1 MPTVAIIS
9 EYNPFHNGHKYQIDE
24 IRRIFGED
32 TEIIAVMSGNYT
44 QRGELAIAEKTVRA
58 KSAVLGGAN
67 LVLEIP
73 FPYSAS
79 SAEFYAR
86 AGVAIANSVGV
97 VDYLSFGS
105 ELGDIDRLTKIADNM
120 LSKNYKHALAEMQE
134 TDSQTGYAR
143 LCEQAYTK
151 AFGADDKDVISMPNN
166 ILAIEYIKA
175 IKSLNSKIEPHTI
188 KRIGAGYNEEKI
200 TDSAY
205 QSASAIRNALI
216 ENSDTAFDFMPDST
230 KNTYLTAK
238 ENGLYPS
245 CDDALSPAV
254 IASFLLNSHRD
265 NTKIH
270 DTAGGL
276 YNRLLNNARKSTN
289 ISELVRLTET
299 KHYTTARIKRSIW
312 FSLFGVT
319 SSDVRALPSYSQ
331 VLAMDSVGKQIL
343 KRIKKF
349 GEIRLLTKPSATD
362 TLSDAALAQ
371 KKIADAADALYGLT
385 LPRKRTAE
393 DALKFTPFVK

>member
-24 IRRIFGED
+24 LRRIFGEQ
-32 TEIIAVMSGNYT
+32 TEIIAIMSGNYT
-44 QRGELAIAEKTVRA
+44 QRGALAIAEKTVRA
-58 KSAVLGGAN
+58 KSAVLGGVN

-73 FPYSAS
+73 FPFSAS

-86 AGVAIANSVGV
+86 AGVSIANSIGV

-105 ELGDIDRLTKIADNM
+105 EIGDIDQLTKIADNM
-120 LSKNYKHALAEMQE
+120 MSERYLKKLSDMQKA
-134 TDSQTGYAR
+134 DSQTGYAK
-143 LCEQAYTK
+143 LCEQAY
-151 AFGADDKDVISMPNN
+151 AELYGDDDRDVLSMPNN

-175 IKSLNSKIEPHTI
+175 IKSLNSKIRPHTI
-188 KRIGAGYNEEKI
+188 KRLGAGYNEENI
-200 TDSAY
+200 TDSTY
-205 QSASAIRNALI
+205 QSASAIRNTMR
-216 ENSDTAFDFMPDST
+216 ESEHTAYDFVPYST
-230 KNTYLTAK
+230 KIAYLTAK
-238 ENGLYPS
+238 DDGLYPS
-245 CDDALSPAV
+245 SSDAVSSAV
-254 IASFLLNSHRD
+254 ITSFLLNSHREYP
-265 NTKIH
+265 NIH

-343 KRIKKF
+343 KRIKKL
-349 GEIRLLTKPSATD
+349 GDIKLLTKPSATD
-362 TLSDAALAQ
+362 SLPKAAIAQ
-371 KKIADAADALYGLT
+371 KKNADTADALFGLA
-385 LPRKRTAE
+385 LPKKRTAE